1 MAIKYRNTDTSKP
14 NLTQTE
20 SSTSQDP
27 KLNKAKQVRRDQ
39 DNVKNIS
46 VGIYDVDTAFKNFL
60 EKDVKP
66 TIEDDGRFYPVPVMY
81 ASPEKW
87 ISAQRD
93 GFMKDDNGMI
103 LTPVISFKR
112 NNLSINT
119 DLAKLKVAQNEDAHQ
134 MFERTYTKTNR
145 YDQFSVLTGQSPK
158 KEYMSVERPDYVNL
172 EYEVVVWCDY
182 MEQVNKIVEQIVF
195 FQGRSFGDRYKF
207 VIKGDSYA
215 FETISEMG
223 QDRITKASI
232 NLTAKAYIVPEYAAV
247 TNNTKRRISIGKV
260 SWGESRKLGG
270 NESHPIIG
278 NE

>member
-1 MAIKYRNTDTSKP
+1 MAQKYRNSDIVKP
-14 NLTQTE
+14 NLTQTQ
-20 SSTSQDP
+20 SSTSEDP

-39 DNVKNIS
+39 DNVKNVS

-87 ISAQRD
+87 ASAQRD
-93 GFMKDDNGMI
+93 GFMRDDNGMA
-103 LTPVISFKR
+103 LTPIISFKR

-119 DLAKLKVAQNEDAHQ
+119 DLAKLKVAENEDAHQ
-134 MFERTYTKTNR
+134 MFERTYSKVNR

-172 EYEVVVWCDY
+172 EYEVIVWCDY
-182 MEQVNKIVEQIVF
+182 MEQVNKIVEQIIF

-207 VIKGDSYA
+207 VIKGDSYS
-215 FETISEMG
+215 FETISEMS
-223 QDRITKASI
+223 QDRITKATIS
-232 NLTAKAYIVPEYAAV
+232 LTAKAYIVPEYAAV
-247 TNNTKRRISIGKV
+247 ANNTKRRVSVGKV
-260 SWGESRKLGG
+260 SWGENSKLSG
-270 NESHPIIG
+270 NESPSSIG

>member
-1 MAIKYRNTDTSKP
+1 MAQKYRNEDKSKP
-14 NLTQTE
+14 NLTQTQ
-20 SSTSQDP
+20 SSTSEDV

-46 VGIYDVDTAFKNFL
+46 VGIYDVDSAFKNFL

-87 ISAQRD
+87 ASAQRD
-93 GFMKDDNGMI
+93 GFMRDDNGMI

-158 KEYMSVERPDYVNL
+158 KEYISVERPDYVNL

>member
-1 MAIKYRNTDTSKP
+1 MASKYRNEDKSKP
-14 NLTQTE
+14 NLTQTQ
-20 SSTSQDP
+20 SSTSEDV
-27 KLNKAKQVRRDQ
+27 KLNKAKQLRRDQ
-39 DNVKNIS
+39 DNVKNVS
-46 VGIYDVDTAFKNFL
+46 VGIYDIDSAFSNFL
-60 EKDVKP
+60 QNDVKP

-87 ISAQRD
+87 ASAQRD
-93 GFMKDDNGMI
+93 GFMKDDNGMM

-119 DLAKLKVAQNEDAHQ
+119 DLAKLKVAENEDTHQ
-134 MFERTYTKTNR
+134 MFERTYTKVNR
-145 YDQFSVLTGQSPK
+145 YDQFSVLTGQTPK

-207 VIKGDSYA
+207 VIKGDSYS

-232 NLTAKAYIVPEYAAV
+232 NLTAKAYIVPEYAAMS
-247 TNNTKRRISIGKV
+247 NNTKRRISVGKV
-260 SWGESRKLGG
+260 SWGESPKLGG
-270 NESHPIIG
+270 NESYPTIG

>member
-1 MAIKYRNTDTSKP
+1 MAQKYRNEDTSKP
-14 NLTQTE
+14 NLTQTQ
-20 SSTSQDP
+20 SSTSKDV
-27 KLNKAKQVRRDQ
+27 KLNKAKQIRRDQ
-39 DNVKNIS
+39 DNVKNVS
-46 VGIYDVDTAFKNFL
+46 VGIYDVDSAFRNFL
-60 EKDVKP
+60 DKDVKP

-87 ISAQRD
+87 ASAQRD
-93 GFMKDDNGMI
+93 GFMRDDNGMI

-134 MFERTYTKTNR
+134 MFERKYNRTNR

-207 VIKGDSYA
+207 VIKGDSYS

-247 TNNTKRRISIGKV
+247 TNNTKRRISVGKV
-260 SWGESRKLGG
+260 SWSESPKLGG
-270 NESHPIIG
+270 TDSSTKIG

>member
-1 MAIKYRNTDTSKP
+1 MAQKYRNEDKSKP
-14 NLTQTE
+14 NLTQTQ
-20 SSTSQDP
+20 SSTSEDV
-27 KLNKAKQVRRDQ
+27 KLNKANQIRRDQ
-39 DNVKNIS
+39 DNVKNVS

-60 EKDVKP
+60 EVDIKP
-66 TIEDDGRFYPVPVMY
+66 TVEDDGRFYPVPVMY

-87 ISAQRD
+87 ASSQRD
-93 GFMKDDNGMI
+93 GFMKDDNGML

-134 MFERTYTKTNR
+134 MFERTYSKTNR
-145 YDQFSVLTGQSPK
+145 YDQFSILTDQSPK

-207 VIKGDSYA
+207 QIKGESYS

-223 QDRITKASI
+223 QDRITRANIS
-232 NLTAKAYIVPEYAAV
+232 LTAKAYIVPEYAGIS
-247 TNNTKRRISIGKV
+247 NNTKRKISVGKV
-260 SWGESRKLGG
+260 FWNTNITGENDSTIPSG
-270 NESHPIIG
+270 NQ
-278 NE
+278 

>member
-1 MAIKYRNTDTSKP
+1 MAQKYRNEDKSKP
-14 NLTQTE
+14 NLTQTQ
-20 SSTSQDP
+20 SSTSEDV
-27 KLNKAKQVRRDQ
+27 KLNKANQIRRDQ
-39 DNVKNIS
+39 DNVKNVS

-60 EKDVKP
+60 EVDIKP
-66 TIEDDGRFYPVPVMY
+66 TVEDDGRFYPVPVMY

-87 ISAQRD
+87 ASSQRD
-93 GFMKDDNGMI
+93 GFMKDDNGML

-134 MFERTYTKTNR
+134 MFERTYSKTNR
-145 YDQFSVLTGQSPK
+145 YDQFSILTGQSPK

-207 VIKGDSYA
+207 QIKGESYS

-223 QDRITKASI
+223 QDRITRANIS
-232 NLTAKAYIVPEYAAV
+232 LTAKAYIVPEYAGIS
-247 TNNTKRRISIGKV
+247 NNTKRKISVGKV
-260 SWGESRKLGG
+260 FWNTNITGENDSTIPSG
-270 NESHPIIG
+270 NQ
-278 NE
+278 

>member
-1 MAIKYRNTDTSKP
+1 MAIKYRNNDTSKP
-14 NLTQTE
+14 NLVQTE
-20 SSTSQDP
+20 SSTTQDP

-46 VGIYDVDTAFKNFL
+46 VGIYDVDSAFKTFL

-87 ISAQRD
+87 ASAQRD
-93 GFMKDDNGMI
+93 GFMRDDNGMI

-119 DLAKLKVAQNEDAHQ
+119 ELSKLKVAQNEDAHQ
-134 MFERTYTKTNR
+134 MFERKYTQANR
-145 YDQFSVLTGQSPK
+145 YDQFSILTNQQPVR
-158 KEYMSVERPDYVNL
+158 EFMSVERPDYVNL

-182 MEQVNKIVEQIVF
+182 MEQVNKIVEQIIY

-207 VIKGDSYA
+207 VIKGDSYS
-215 FETISEMG
+215 FETVSELG
-223 QDRITKASI
+223 QDRITRANIS
-232 NLTAKAYIVPEYAAV
+232 LVAKAYIVPEYTAMA
-247 TNNTKRRISIGKV
+247 NNTKRKFSIGKV
-260 SWGESRKLGG
+260 SWGENPKLGG
-270 NESHPIIG
+270 NDSSPTIG

>member
-1 MAIKYRNTDTSKP
+1 MASKYRNEDKSKP
-14 NLTQTE
+14 NLTQTQ
-20 SSTSQDP
+20 SSTSEDV
-27 KLNKAKQVRRDQ
+27 KLNKAKQLRRDQ
-39 DNVKNIS
+39 DNVKNVS
-46 VGIYDVDTAFKNFL
+46 VGIYDIDSAFSNFL
-60 EKDVKP
+60 QNDVKP

-87 ISAQRD
+87 ASAQRD
-93 GFMKDDNGMI
+93 VFMKDDNGMM

-119 DLAKLKVAQNEDAHQ
+119 DLAKLKVAENEDTHQ
-134 MFERTYTKTNR
+134 MFERTYTKVNR
-145 YDQFSVLTGQSPK
+145 YDQFSVLTGQTPK

-207 VIKGDSYA
+207 VIKGDSYS

-232 NLTAKAYIVPEYAAV
+232 NLTAKAYIVPEYAAMS
-247 TNNTKRRISIGKV
+247 NNTKRRISVGKV
-260 SWGESRKLGG
+260 SWGESPKLGG
-270 NESHPIIG
+270 NESYPTIG

>member
-14 NLTQTE
+14 NLVQTE
-20 SSTSQDP
+20 SSTTQDP

-46 VGIYDVDTAFKNFL
+46 VGIYDVDSAFKTFL

-87 ISAQRD
+87 ASAQRD
-93 GFMKDDNGMI
+93 GFMRDDNGMI

-119 DLAKLKVAQNEDAHQ
+119 ELSKLKVAQNEDAHQ
-134 MFERTYTKTNR
+134 MFERKYTQANR
-145 YDQFSVLTGQSPK
+145 YDQFSILTNQQPVR
-158 KEYMSVERPDYVNL
+158 EFMSVERPDYVNL

-182 MEQVNKIVEQIVF
+182 MEQVNKIVEQIIY

-207 VIKGDSYA
+207 VIKGDSYS
-215 FETISEMG
+215 FETVSEMG
-223 QDRITKASI
+223 QDRITRANIS
-232 NLTAKAYIVPEYAAV
+232 LVAKAYIVPEYTAMA
-247 TNNTKRRISIGKV
+247 NNTKRKFSIGKV
-260 SWGESRKLGG
+260 SWGENPKLGG
-270 NESHPIIG
+270 NDSSPTIG